1 MAPLTMASLSPHTF
15 GATRQSTGSVVPS
28 HHILP
33 RQLWVSKKNR
43 SGCVW
48 CGKSFG
54 LFRHRHH
61 CRLVR
66 ITSPHSFSMTYLIRF
81 AVVKVCRLCIPTID
95 PTYQPNN
102 PRALPRRRTTM
113 ENVKL
118 LDTIRCVEYSNTPK
132 ERGTSSVRTTVTS
145 SSTASLPNS
154 PSASELKAA
163 ILPSSSMVATLAHL
177 LQETADT
184 QATLAVQT
192 SSATHMISAHG
203 AQIERLNQAIARI
216 EAKFWEDCA
225 GNADSLSDDK
235 SL

>member
-61 CRLVR
+61 CRLCGDLFCKDCVVYCTTR
-66 ITSPHSFSMTYLIRF
+66 ETS
-81 AVVKVCRLCIPTID
+81 VKVCRLCIPTID